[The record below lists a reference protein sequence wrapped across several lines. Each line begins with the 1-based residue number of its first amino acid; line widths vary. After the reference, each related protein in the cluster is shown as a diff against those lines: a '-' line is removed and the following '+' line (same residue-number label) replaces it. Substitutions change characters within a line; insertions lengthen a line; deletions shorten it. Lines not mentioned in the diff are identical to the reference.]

1 MHIATLL
8 KTSTNSATIYQ
19 AITSWTVARELVI
32 EIILEQVLEVRNGNF
47 VDTFV
52 SQIYAL

>member
-1 MHIATLL
+1 MHSATLL

-32 EIILEQVLEVRNGNF
+32 EIILEQVLKVRNGNF
-47 VDTFV
+47 VDTFA